1 MSAVDIAHQ
10 VRVWREKA
18 KSSDGLSRDELKAA
32 VVMLR
37 EDRKMAV
44 VVQEIKKVRKV
55 KAIDTLLADFAS
67 QMGEADKP

>member
-1 MSAVDIAHQ
+1 MSAIDIAHQ

-18 KSSDGLSRDELKAA
+18 KSSEGLTREELRAG

-44 VVQEIKKVRKV
+44 VVQDIKKVRKV
-55 KAIDTLLADFAS
+55 KAIDTLLSDFAA
-67 QMGEADKP
+67 QMNDVEKP